1 MSPSEQSK
9 ERARQA
15 YARRQELK
23 SAKTSP
29 APKSPTAR
37 ADAGSARPV
46 SQQGK
51 IVRQTAPNRGIAAS
65 EQSRQRARQAGAQHD
80 LKAVETL
87 PAQGSTAALAK
98 AGVAQPVSQQSAV
111 KASDSRALPKSRPL
125 PEPPPQSERASEVGK
140 SKAPSTTLRSP
151 AADCNG
157 DSGRGAGMHA
167 RQSQPPAAL
176 QQDRSA
182 PRAEFAASLD
192 SAAGAAA
199 AEEPSQVNGEAAP
212 DRGIHSGMALPKA
225 QQLSFDDFAAPAP
238 VRTASPVSQEP
249 QGASTAERSSS
260 EGSEGD
266 GASGSTAARGV
277 SQQEVGGSV
286 QVQPAREL
294 ANDSSP
300 QPQPARTN
308 VSAQGLTDVQA
319 RAQEAGK
326 AEMSA
331 EQIVSQ
337 ANKLCPGGHKLCEY
351 TTPHGEHSCD
361 VCELPVAG
369 QELLQRCDECD
380 YDVCCICAAPTKVPT
395 GSPTELLT
403 DTPTDLADRQ
413 ADGERTGA

>member
-1 MSPSEQSK
+1 M
-9 ERARQA
+9 
-15 YARRQELK
+15 
-23 SAKTSP
+23 
-29 APKSPTAR
+29 
-37 ADAGSARPV
+37 
-46 SQQGK
+46 
-51 IVRQTAPNRGIAAS
+51 
-65 EQSRQRARQAGAQHD
+65 
-80 LKAVETL
+80 
-87 PAQGSTAALAK
+87 
-98 AGVAQPVSQQSAV
+98 
-111 KASDSRALPKSRPL
+111 
-125 PEPPPQSERASEVGK
+125 
-140 SKAPSTTLRSP
+140 
-151 AADCNG
+151 
-157 DSGRGAGMHA
+157 
-167 RQSQPPAAL
+167 
-176 QQDRSA
+176 
-182 PRAEFAASLD
+182 
-192 SAAGAAA
+192 
-199 AEEPSQVNGEAAP
+199 
-212 DRGIHSGMALPKA
+212 PKA

-266 GASGSTAARGV
+266 RASGSTAARSV

-300 QPQPARTN
+300 QPQPARKN

-361 VCELPVAG
+361 VCKLPVAG
-369 QELLQRCDECD
+369 QQLLLRCDECD

-413 ADGERTGA
+413 ADGERTGTSNGLRHVDAREQEKQEATTDECDCYVYCICGRWRPQPQELKKLQEIQAQKAWWEHRQHNSGSLPGVATLPDLQLPPLHPGFHEDGRPRSYVEASDEWNRQLKAHFDNIAGMIAVGQADGERTGA